1 MNRTAYSALA
11 LTVAALLTGPAL
23 AQDAPVGKTRAQVK
37 AELAEAIR
45 TGHVMA
51 DGESGR
57 LMNEVYPD
65 RYPLTVA
72 APTQAATDTAVATS
86 ATGGKT
92 RAQVKAELAE
102 AIRTGNVMADNES
115 GRLMKDVYPN
125 RYPLAA
131 QPGQT
136 HKAQSSDA
144 TGFGG

>member
-37 AELAEAIR
+37 AELAEAVR
-45 TGHVMA
+45 TGNVMA
-51 DGESGR
+51 DGETGR

-65 RYPLTVA
+65 RYPLA
-72 APTQAATDTAVATS
+72 AATAKPAQTLAVVAP

-102 AIRTGNVMADNES
+102 AVRTGNVMADSES
-115 GRLMKDVYPN
+115 GRLLKDVYPD

-136 HKAQSSDA
+136 REAQASDA
-144 TGFGG
+144 AGFGG